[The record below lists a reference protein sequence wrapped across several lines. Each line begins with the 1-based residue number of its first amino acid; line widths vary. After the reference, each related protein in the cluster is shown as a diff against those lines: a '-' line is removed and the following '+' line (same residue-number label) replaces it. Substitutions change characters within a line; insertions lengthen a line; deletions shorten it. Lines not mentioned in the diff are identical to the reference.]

1 MIKRKKGLE
10 VMLKYAKRAGAIVVL
25 IACLTGCVTVSAS
38 DEKGSLLETRAEIYV
53 EKAPSQEDV
62 ISNVLERVSG
72 GILII
77 SQIVANVKL

>member
-1 MIKRKKGLE
+1 
-10 VMLKYAKRAGAIVVL
+10 MLKHVKRAGVIISL

-38 DEKGSLLETRAEIYV
+38 DEKGSLLETKAEIYV
-53 EKAPSQEDV
+53 EKAPSQEDA

-77 SQIVANVKL
+77 SQIAANVKI

>member
-1 MIKRKKGLE
+1 
-10 VMLKYAKRAGAIVVL
+10 MLKCVKKAGVIISL

-53 EKAPSQEDV
+53 EKAPSQEDA

-77 SQIVANVKL
+77 SQIAANVKL

>member
-1 MIKRKKGLE
+1 
-10 VMLKYAKRAGAIVVL
+10 MLKYVKKVGAIVGL

-38 DEKGSLLETRAEIYV
+38 DEKGSLLETKAEIYV
-53 EKAPSQEDV
+53 EKAPSQQDV